1 MFGPLQDDVAGNV
14 GGMTDSASQVL
25 VCHLFD
31 EIPKVWCS
39 QKYRTMAQKCI
50 AGYENIMHDIQERNG
65 EPTHR

>member
-1 MFGPLQDDVAGNV
+1 MFGPLQDDVAGKV
-14 GGMTDSASQVL
+14 LGMTDSASQVL

-39 QKYRTMAQKCI
+39 QKYHTMAQKCI

-65 EPTHR
+65 EPAHR